1 MRRTEYRCLY
11 CDQTSSRKWNM
22 QIHMQRRHGD
32 RLAQDQLRSELPY
45 SSSAQIFSNIGSSL
59 YKNNYGYS
67 KDNNSNN
74 VHQKLQNGNN
84 NNSLPFQGRAQSHRQ
99 QEKDSVSKARD
110 DIRDM
115 YETMHQIAEIR
126 KMSKQFQSSSTPTD
140 QLSHI
145 MSSFAMQESTN
156 SNTTFEWIKDHF
168 ASLGVLDNMLGNNK
182 NIGFRGH
189 ICNKCFYCWVDPIYS
204 NSEDLKSLIK
214 SPKHSSHICDPKQ
227 VADAQMNLQD
237 MPSKK
242 NASENALI
250 NLIITLIV
258 IYGCYFPLNR
268 RISLRTEELTSP
280 AYSNAELD
288 VVQRQDKDYSF
299 QLYNDGT
306 KKQKQQRQHAPLS
319 LRVQEEQIN
328 CNSINIDLD
337 NLEKSHWAY
346 RAINEAQSDKK
357 SSIML
362 DGNEVMEFVKAAKGS
377 YGIHSEHKDG
387 SMLHFLMYLSFTD
400 DI

>member
-1 MRRTEYRCLY
+1 
-11 CDQTSSRKWNM
+11 M
-22 QIHMQRRHGD
+22 QIHMQRRHSD
-32 RLAQDQLRSELPY
+32 RLAQDQHRSELPY

-59 YKNNYGYS
+59 YKNKNNYGYS
-67 KDNNSNN
+67 KDNNSSY

-99 QEKDSVSKARD
+99 QEKDSVSKVRD

-145 MSSFAMQESTN
+145 MYSFAMQESTN

-168 ASLGVLDNMLGNNK
+168 ASLGVLDNMLRNNK

-227 VADAQMNLQD
+227 VADPQMNLQD

-268 RISLRTEELTSP
+268 RICLRTEELTS
-280 AYSNAELD
+280 
-288 VVQRQDKDYSF
+288 
-299 QLYNDGT
+299 
-306 KKQKQQRQHAPLS
+306 PLS

-377 YGIHSEHKDG
+377 YGIHSEHMDG
-387 SMLHFLMYLSFTD
+387 SMRHFLMHLSFTG

>member
-1 MRRTEYRCLY
+1 
-11 CDQTSSRKWNM
+11 M
-22 QIHMQRRHGD
+22 QIHMQRRHSD

-45 SSSAQIFSNIGSSL
+45 SSSAQIFSNIRGSL
-59 YKNNYGYS
+59 YKNNHGYP
-67 KDNNSNN
+67 KDNSSSY

-84 NNSLPFQGRAQSHRQ
+84 ISLPFQTRTQSHRQ
-99 QEKDSVSKARD
+99 QEKDSVLKIRD

-145 MSSFAMQESTN
+145 MSIFAMQGSTN
-156 SNTTFEWIKDHF
+156 SNTTFERIKVHS
-168 ASLGVLDNMLGNNK
+168 ASLGVLDNMLRNNK

-189 ICNKCFYCWVDPIYS
+189 ICNKCFHCWVDPIYS

-214 SPKHSSHICDPKQ
+214 SAKRSPHICDPKQ

-250 NLIITLIV
+250 NLIVTLIF
-258 IYGCYFPLNR
+258 ICGCYFPLNR
-268 RISLRTEELTSP
+268 ICLRTEELTSP
-280 AYSNAELD
+280 AYSDAELD

-299 QLYNDGT
+299 QLYDDGT
-306 KKQKQQRQHAPLS
+306 KEQKQQRQHVPLS
-319 LRVQEEQIN
+319 FRVQREQIN

-337 NLEKSHWAY
+337 NLEQSHWAC
-346 RAINEAQSDKK
+346 RAVNEAQSDKK

-377 YGIHSEHKDG
+377 YGIHSEHMDG
-387 SMLHFLMYLSFTD
+387 SMRHFLMYLSFTD

>member
-1 MRRTEYRCLY
+1 
-11 CDQTSSRKWNM
+11 M
-22 QIHMQRRHGD
+22 QIHMQRRHSD
-32 RLAQDQLRSELPY
+32 RLAQDQLRSESPY
-45 SSSAQIFSNIGSSL
+45 PSSTQIFSSIRGSL
-59 YKNNYGYS
+59 YKNNYGYP
-67 KDNNSNN
+67 KDNNSSY

-99 QEKDSVSKARD
+99 QEKDSVSKISD
-110 DIRDM
+110 DIRDT
-115 YETMHQIAEIR
+115 YETMHQIGEIR

-140 QLSHI
+140 QLSYI
-145 MSSFAMQESTN
+145 MSIFAMKESTN
-156 SNTTFEWIKDHF
+156 SNTAFEWIKDYS
-168 ASLGVLDNMLGNNK
+168 ASLGVLDNMLRNNK

-189 ICNKCFYCWVDPIYS
+189 ICNKCFHCWIDPIYS

-214 SPKHSSHICDPKQ
+214 SAKCSSHICDPKQ
-227 VADAQMNLQD
+227 VADTQMNLQD

-250 NLIITLIV
+250 NLIVTLMF
-258 IYGCYFPLNR
+258 IYWCYFPLNR
-268 RISLRTEELTSP
+268 ICLRTEELTSP

-299 QLYNDGT
+299 PLYDGT
-306 KKQKQQRQHAPLS
+306 KEQKQQRQHAPLS
-319 LRVQEEQIN
+319 SRVQREQIN

-337 NLEKSHWAY
+337 NLEQSHWAY

-377 YGIHSEHKDG
+377 YGIHSESMGG
-387 SMLHFLMYLSFTD
+387 SMRHFLMYLSFTD